1 MHFLRY
7 CCVVLLA
14 GASFLDAF
22 AAAIVPPSIT
32 AGFTNPKAAKS
43 PLGTNLAQV
52 EDFRSEYPF
61 VDFMKMARPWFSG
74 TGSTFDDGRSLKRD
88 ANGNVTSL
96 LAGQQA
102 RSVIFT
108 NTEAPDVALD
118 KKRFQVDYDGDGRL
132 EFDNVTVRSRGA
144 SEVNGSAVI
153 EMRPVTGPGTDQTII
168 LRLTRTNA
176 GNPLR
181 NVRMTPL
188 GGICANNPTVT
199 VAAAANCAGNN
210 FKSFRSNHA
219 TILFNPAFLANLRNF
234 HTVRFMDWMRTNN
247 STQSSFST
255 RALPAHQFWSTDKG
269 VPLEVMVALSNLMDI
284 DPWFNIPHKATDSYV
299 NAFATLLYGQLEA
312 GRRATIEYSNEV
324 WNPIFDQTFYCQ
336 DKGVAAKLNGISN
349 FDAMLKFYSRRA
361 RQVFERF
368 DPAVNTALPS
378 SARLSRI
385 RRVMATQAVNESLT
399 QTILG
404 FENAASK
411 VDAFAIAP
419 YFGGSVSTQAHR
431 DALLALG
438 VDGVFDW
445 LLTYT
450 KDNYNDDPND
460 PLGGFDGSL
469 PNVKEVVGYQQQVVA
484 SFRKQL
490 ISYEGGQHF
499 LGAFEF
505 QDDAQLNALFDAV
518 NRDARMKNVYAQY
531 LKDWKAVTGGEF
543 NHYLNVDT
551 FSLFGRW
558 GSKEFQTSNCSAAP
572 KCAALQAFIT
582 ANPLP

>member
-1 MHFLRY
+1 MRLVRL
-7 CCVVLLA
+7 CCALLV
-14 GASFLDAF
+14 GAISPEVS
-22 AAAIVPPSIT
+22 AAAISPPSIA
-32 AGFTNPKAAKS
+32 AGFSNPKAVKS

-52 EDFRSEYPF
+52 EDYRSEYPF
-61 VDFMKMARPWFSG
+61 VNFMKMARPWFSG
-74 TGSTFDDGRSLKRD
+74 TATRFDDGRTLKKD
-88 ANGNVTSL
+88 ANGNVASL
-96 LAGQQA
+96 LSGQQA

-108 NTEAPDVALD
+108 NTEAPDVALSR
-118 KKRFQVDYDGDGRL
+118 KRFQIDYDGDGRL

-153 EMRPVTGPGTDQTII
+153 EMRPVSGPGTDQTII

-176 GNPLR
+176 SNPLR
-181 NVRMTPL
+181 NVRMVPL
-188 GGICANNPTVT
+188 GGICAHNPTAT
-199 VAAAANCAGNN
+199 VGAAANCAGNN
-210 FKSFRSNHA
+210 FRSFRANHA
-219 TILFNPAFLANLRNF
+219 TILFNPEFLANLRNF

-247 STQSSFST
+247 SSQSSFST
-255 RALPAHQFWSTDKG
+255 RALPSHQFWSTDKG
-269 VPLEVMVALSNLMDI
+269 VPLEVMIALSNLMDI

-299 NAFATLLYGQLEA
+299 NAFASLLYSQLETA
-312 GRRATIEYSNEV
+312 RRATIEYSNEV
-324 WNPIFDQTFYCQ
+324 WNPIFDQTFYCE
-336 DKGVAAKLNGISN
+336 DKGVAAGLNAISN

-361 RQVFERF
+361 RQIFTRF
-368 DPAVNTALPS
+368 DPAVNTGLPS
-378 SARLSRI
+378 GAKLSRI

-399 QTILG
+399 QTILE
-404 FENAASK
+404 FEQAARK

-438 VDGVFDW
+438 VDGVFNW
-445 LLTYT
+445 LKTYT
-450 KDNYNDDPND
+450 QDNFNDDPND

-484 SFRKQL
+484 NFGKGL

-505 QDDAQLNALFDAV
+505 QNDDQLNALFDAL
-518 NRDARMKNVYAQY
+518 NRDVRMKGVYAQY
-531 LKDWKAVTGGEF
+531 LNDWKEVTGGEF
-543 NHYLNVDT
+543 THYLNVDT

-558 GSKEFQTSNCSAAP
+558 GAKEFQTSSCSAAP